1 MRKKAF
7 VGLMVGFG
15 LVIFSSM
22 AMASDTSPYLIGAWE
37 DNWSSL
43 LCEST
48 TIVGPPSGGNSRL
61 PGPGC
66 IWTDFIIVN
75 PTPTPVL
82 IFAAFFENDGT
93 YIGCTRNTINAN
105 AKWYIQGGILEN
117 LVGLGGEN
125 NYMGTAKFFA
135 FPVPTPPA
143 TVPRTYNASMVIGG
157 FQVKYFSLLSR
168 TESNL
173 NGVAINSI
181 TSWEFNNI
189 LKLQQSVDTACIPYK
204 EPQALAS
211 PR

>member
-1 MRKKAF
+1 MKKKAF
-7 VGLMVGFG
+7 VGLMVGLG

-22 AMASDTSPYLIGAWE
+22 AMASDTSPYLIGAWQ
-37 DNWSSL
+37 DTCGQL
-43 LCEST
+43 
-48 TIVGPPSGGNSRL
+48 PDGNSPDGENP
-61 PGPGC
+61 PGSC
-66 IWTDFIIVN
+66 VRTDFIIVN

-105 AKWYIQGGILEN
+105 AKWYIPGGFLEEKF
-117 LVGLGGEN
+117 GLGDEN
-125 NYMGTAKFFA
+125 NFMGTAKFFA

-157 FQVKYFSLLSR
+157 FQVKFSLPRLRLTR

-173 NGVAINSI
+173 MGVAMNSI

-189 LKLQQSVDTACIPYK
+189 LKLQQSVNTACIPYPP
-204 EPQALAS
+204 EPQPLTS
-211 PR
+211 PK